1 MSTTLSIREIYDA
14 ARSAGFTPHQ
24 AVTWTA
30 ISLAES
36 GGRTGALNDHGEYS
50 VGLWQINVNADSARA
65 STWGNLN
72 DPRANARAAYA
83 ISRHGTDMRPWTTT
97 HDNNK
102 GSRADYRTYLGKVE
116 QQIGVAGDPR
126 GVHGYGS
133 PLLKPLTESQYD
145 RIDTGRPLSGATGA
159 DAVTAGGL
167 PGAGPT
173 GTATATATLAP
184 GAGVGTNGMATNG
197 TGTNGLATGTSATG
211 AAAPV
216 VALDSDNDG
225 LTDQFERLVGTDPY
239 KADTDG
245 DGLSDG
251 YEAMI
256 SHTDPLSADTDGDKI
271 PDAVEIAQ
279 GTPAGTIPGIGGVVG
294 QGVFA
299 ENVRTAKDSDGDG
312 LSDQTEKLIGTNP
325 FKADTD
331 GDGLSDATEVSL
343 GTNPLVADS
352 DADGVTDGMEVRYGG
367 DPLSSAG
374 GPFDHTPTPA
384 WTMQGAYEA
393 RMAAA
398 QAATAAAQPAQA
410 SPAGQA
416 QIVQTP
422 QPPQSATAD
431 GAATGTAA
439 ADHERDRL
447 SIFIDSAKHQVGD
460 RYVYGAPRTPTA
472 KNPTEFDC
480 SSFTQWAARQAGV
493 KLDSTAEYQYMQLKR
508 TNHLIPVDQALK
520 TKGALLF
527 YFSREP
533 SGGLPAGQAHV
544 AISLGDGRTVEAKG
558 TRYGV
563 GEWSAKHRFNYA
575 ATIPGISD
583 EKGLKAH
590 REVAAAHDGSAG
602 GDAASSAA
610 GHSGAGV
617 YGSTKTVDGPDTGSV
632 ATGSTSTGSH
642 PTAHAA
648 NGTAANGLAANGTVV
663 NGTAAN
669 GTAANGIAG
678 NGIAGNGSGVNGAS
692 GAYQIDPGK
701 PLAGPASQLPG
712 AATNDLDSDHDGL
725 TDAFEKL
732 IGTDPHNADTDGD
745 GLSDGYE
752 AYVSHTDPLKA
763 DTDGD
768 GVPDATEVSLGTDAG
783 RLPGVGGVVGTGKFA
798 ENVRHGVKDTDG
810 DGLSDRTEQ
819 LAGTDPTKADTDGDG
834 ISDATEASLG
844 TDPLKADTDGDGVSD
859 GVEVR
864 FGSNP
869 LSAASTIGAPGQAGT
884 GQGLAAGGSGTPGA
898 GTAGVGTVG
907 AGTAGV
913 GTYGTGPAGVG
924 TNGIGTT
931 GVGTYGNGMAA
942 LNADPTGGSQ
952 PGGLGAGL
960 GDGLGQQPVAGL
972 PTDGGADILPTVD
985 HPLPTGDPSEALG

>member
-1 MSTTLSIREIYDA
+1 M
-14 ARSAGFTPHQ
+14 
-24 AVTWTA
+24 
-30 ISLAES
+30 
-36 GGRTGALNDHGEYS
+36 
-50 VGLWQINVNADSARA
+50 
-65 STWGNLN
+65 
-72 DPRANARAAYA
+72 
-83 ISRHGTDMRPWTTT
+83 
-97 HDNNK
+97 
-102 GSRADYRTYLGKVE
+102 
-116 QQIGVAGDPR
+116 
-126 GVHGYGS
+126 
-133 PLLKPLTESQYD
+133 
-145 RIDTGRPLSGATGA
+145 
-159 DAVTAGGL
+159 
-167 PGAGPT
+167 
-173 GTATATATLAP
+173 
-184 GAGVGTNGMATNG
+184 
-197 TGTNGLATGTSATG
+197 
-211 AAAPV
+211 

-294 QGVFA
+294 QGAFA

-422 QPPQSATAD
+422 QPPQSATAG

-447 SIFIDSAKHQVGD
+447 SIFIDSAKHQIGD

-610 GHSGAGV
+610 AHSGAGV

-669 GTAANGIAG
+669 GIAA

-712 AATNDLDSDHDGL
+712 AAANDLDSDHDGL

-898 GTAGVGTVG
+898 GTAGVGT
-907 AGTAGV
+907 GV
-913 GTYGTGPAGVG
+913 PERPALEQRASARPAWVRTGPGLRAWGR
-924 TNGIGTT
+924 T
-931 GVGTYGNGMAA
+931 GSEPPVSERTA
-942 LNADPTGGSQ
+942 TGWRR
-952 PGGLGAGL
+952 
-960 GDGLGQQPVAGL
+960 
-972 PTDGGADILPTVD
+972 
-985 HPLPTGDPSEALG
+985 